1 MKQKKTSSGNI
12 KKFKSKREFNIGMIL
27 FALVFLY
34 MIVTV
39 FLYFTS
45 KKVSIYEVRKGS
57 IVKDNSYTG
66 LILRE
71 EVVVPAEKSGYLTY
85 FITDGSKVKKDMN
98 LLTISSKKL
107 TTGLHHQKIHLF
119 QVVPGILYS

>member
-1 MKQKKTSSGNI
+1 MKQKKISSGNI

-107 TTGLHHQKIHLF
+107 TTEATSSEDTSISSG
-119 QVVPGILYS
+119 S